1 MEILSGRLWLLDD
14 IIEADGDETIG
25 LLESQPCPSGT
36 SKIILI
42 NLGRRGMFTIFTTAC
57 FLIQIKN
64 NETRL
69 EKIEFEELNEDIYF
83 ENELKLL
90 PYLQSKGINCRYRK
104 NGKYNVRFSY
114 ERTEVILSENGYLQ
128 VKPNGS
134 IIIKVDDNYFLQM
147 YKTDVNYKRGQLTID
162 GKEVKRWGFEDDMTE
177 CKDMAFW
184 VKNSFQYKQQLS
196 MEEFMSLADKWSKVA
211 MKRFERYISPVFV
224 EFYDGSRFEEIT
236 PSAKEFLKG
245 DTKTIIFRDTKG
257 RNKTEIDTYSV
268 FEDVL

>member
-14 IIEADGDETIG
+14 IIEADGDEKIG
-25 LLESQPCPSGT
+25 LLESRPCPSGT

-42 NLGRRGMFTIFTTAC
+42 HLGRRGMFTIFTTAC
-57 FLIQIKN
+57 YLIRMKN

-104 NGKYNVRFSY
+104 DGKYNAGFSY
-114 ERTEVILSENGYLQ
+114 KGTKVIFSENGCLRVEQ
-128 VKPNGS
+128 NGS
-134 IIIKVDDNYFLQM
+134 IIIKEGDNYFLQM

-162 GKEVKRWGFEDDMTE
+162 GKEVKCWGFEDNVMGCRDL
-177 CKDMAFW
+177 ALW
-184 VKNSFQYKQQLS
+184 VEDSFQRKQKLS
-196 MEEFMSLADKWSKVA
+196 MEEFMGFADKWSKVA
-211 MKRFERYISPVFV
+211 MRILERYISPVFI

-245 DTKTIIFRDTKG
+245 NTKTIIFKDTKG
-257 RNKTEIDTYSV
+257 RNKTEIDTYSE